1 MEKKVAAC
9 VIISAAPSSNVS
21 YIKNYIQDGDFV
33 ICADG
38 GLKHAIAC
46 GILPDLLVGDFDSL
60 DADLPEAIERL
71 KLPVMKDDT
80 DTMAAVKTGLQRGY
94 RRFTI
99 LCATGGRLDHTY
111 ANLCTMQYILSQG
124 GEACLVDADTS
135 IYLIRN
141 KKMLFKN
148 QTGKTLS
155 VFPFGCR
162 FCTVTYEGLLY
173 PLDHVRLYADGF
185 PMGVSNIIIENT
197 ATVEV
202 HKGDALIMLNNK
214 V

>member
-9 VIISAAPSSNVS
+9 IIISAAPASNVS
-21 YIKNYIQDGDFV
+21 FIKNYVQDGDFV

-46 GILPDLLVGDFDSL
+46 GVRPDLLVGDFDSL
-60 DADLPEAIERL
+60 DDDLPEAIEQL

-80 DTMAAVKTGLQRGY
+80 DTMAAVKIGLQRGY
-94 RRFTI
+94 RRFII

-141 KKMLFKN
+141 KKIRFEK
-148 QTGKTLS
+148 QKRKTLS

-185 PMGVSNIIIENT
+185 PMGVSNVVIEDV

-202 HKGDALIMLNNK
+202 HEGDALIMLNNEI
-214 V
+214 